1 MREIGALLELVPR
14 DINGIALMRAILKI
28 AGVPVIFLSAYGQ
41 DETIARVVE
50 MGTWICGQALL
61 PDGAHGADGVGA
73 APEGGGRAVGALR
86 AGRSGCE
93 CTRSMTQ

>member
-50 MGTWICGQALL
+50 MGTWTTWSS
-61 PDGAHGADGVGA
+61 PS
-73 APEGGGRAVGALR
+73 PR
-86 AGRSGCE
+86 RSSRRG
-93 CTRSMTQ
+93 